1 MPGPSSQPTY
11 RAPRLFVEAD
21 LAEGAILPLA
31 RDHARYLMTV
41 LRRGQDDPVRLF
53 NGRDGEWLA
62 RLTPGGRDRADLAIE
77 RRLRP
82 QPPAGAGPWLLLA
95 AIKRGPMEIAVEKA
109 TELGVARI
117 LPVRTR
123 RSNTE
128 RLNLDRLD
136 RIAREAAEQSE
147 RLDAPGIDPLAPL
160 DDVLAAWPA
169 DRLLIAGDESGAAP
183 PALAAFQGLAPTP
196 FGLLVGPEG
205 GFAPDELDG
214 LARLAFVRRIGLGPR
229 VLRAETAVVVG
240 LALAQAAIGDLA
252 AARSGAGVGN
262 EHGGAT

>member
-21 LAEGAILPLA
+21 LSEGVLLPLA
-31 RDHARYLMTV
+31 RDQARYLMTV
-41 LRRGQDDPVRLF
+41 LRRGAEDPVRLF

-62 RLTPGGRDRADLAIE
+62 RLAPGGRDRADLVVE
-77 RRLRP
+77 GRLRP

-95 AIKRGPMEIAVEKA
+95 AIKRGPMELAVEKA
-109 TELGVARI
+109 TELGVARV

-128 RLNLDRLD
+128 RLNPDRLD
-136 RIAREAAEQSE
+136 RIAREAAEQCE
-147 RLDAPGIDPLAPL
+147 RLDSPRIEPLAPL
-160 DDVLAAWPA
+160 DDVLRDWPGE
-169 DRLLIAGDESGAAP
+169 RLLIAGDESGAAP
-183 PALAAFQGLAPTP
+183 PALAALEGVAPGP

-205 GFAPDELDG
+205 GFAPDELDA

-240 LALAQAAIGDLA
+240 LALTQAAIGDLA